1 MSGISSLKC
10 FHIQRGH
17 LGKGGMVMIAVSAD
31 SIGELF
37 DKYSDM
43 VYRISLNLLRN
54 CEEAQDIVM
63 DTFVALMKQESFTD
77 EKHIKAW
84 LIRTAENKSINVLR
98 SARLRKNQPI
108 DEVLENT
115 LSAPAKDSEY
125 ELLDMVM
132 RLPEKLK
139 TTIYMYYY
147 EDMSAAEISA
157 ALGISENTVYK
168 RLERGRSSLKIDLKG
183 DAI

>member
-1 MSGISSLKC
+1 MIS
-10 FHIQRGH
+10 
-17 LGKGGMVMIAVSAD
+17 VSAD
-31 SIGELF
+31 SIGTLF

-43 VYRISLNLLRN
+43 VYRVSLNLLKN

-63 DTFVALMKQESFTD
+63 DTFVALMKQDSFTD
-77 EKHIKAW
+77 ENHIKAW
-84 LIRTAENKSINVLR
+84 LIRTAENKSINVLK
-98 SARLRKNQPI
+98 SARMRRNQPI

-115 LSAPAKDSEY
+115 LAAPINESEY

-132 RLPEKLK
+132 RLPEKLR

-147 EDMSAAEISA
+147 EDMSAAEIAS

>member
-1 MSGISSLKC
+1 
-10 FHIQRGH
+10 
-17 LGKGGMVMIAVSAD
+17 MITVSAD
-31 SIGELF
+31 SICELF
-37 DKYSDM
+37 DEYADM

-63 DTFVALMKQESFTD
+63 DTFVALMKQDSFND

-84 LIRTAENKSINVLR
+84 LIRTAENRAINVLR
-98 SARLRKNQPI
+98 SSRMKKNQPI
-108 DEVLENT
+108 DRVAENT
-115 LSAPAKDSEY
+115 LAAPMNDSEY

-132 RLPEKLK
+132 RLPEKLR

-147 EDMSAAEISA
+147 EDMNASEIAA

-168 RLERGRSSLKIDLKG
+168 RLERGRSSLKMDLEG